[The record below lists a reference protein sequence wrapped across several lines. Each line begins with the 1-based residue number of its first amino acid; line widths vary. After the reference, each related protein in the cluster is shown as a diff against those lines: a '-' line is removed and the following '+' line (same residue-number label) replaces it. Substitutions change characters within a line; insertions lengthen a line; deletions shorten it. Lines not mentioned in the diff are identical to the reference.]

1 VGFFILVIN
10 IFMAKFK
17 KLPYSKDWV
26 YSDSILIEAA
36 DIILADFKID
46 YEHDI
51 PYVAGY
57 NNNGNIIY
65 IDKDVYAAIKKEK
78 KEKWLKPL
86 SFHEAIEKS
95 LMMAH
100 PNLEYQF
107 CHQNALRLEL
117 ELVTAMKIDKKAYD
131 AFMDKYIKKIGDLKE
146 YSKVPRDLDLVP
158 YEDEKDNSV
167 LKKISASKSFVS
179 FHTLPSINKVA
190 SSDQE

>member
-1 VGFFILVIN
+1 
-10 IFMAKFK
+10 MAKFK
-17 KLPYSKDWV
+17 KLPYSTDWV
-26 YSDSILIEAA
+26 YSDSILIESA
-36 DIILADFKID
+36 DIIIADFKID

-65 IDKDVYAAIKKEK
+65 IDKDVYAAIKEEN

-86 SFHEAIEKS
+86 TFHEAIEKS

-100 PNLEYQF
+100 PSLEYQF

-117 ELVTAMKIDKKAYD
+117 ELVQAMKLDKKAYD
-131 AFMDKYIKKIGDLKE
+131 AFMDKYIKKIADMDQ
-146 YSKVPRDLDLVP
+146 YSNIPRDLDLTP
-158 YEDEKDNSV
+158 YEDEKDNPI

-179 FHTLPSINKVA
+179 FKTLPSINMIA
-190 SSDQE
+190 SSDKE